1 MSYLVHKVDGQTDRR
16 KDDAGLYNTLG
27 HVNMAEGK
35 DDHLTHRFR
44 KSSYERK
51 KIHVIDAVLLS
62 HHTIYV
68 EFKSISLT

>member
-1 MSYLVHKVDGQTDRR
+1 MDRQTAGQTAGQTDGRT
-16 KDDAGLYNTLG
+16 GLYNTLG